1 MLKRYDH
8 RYIMTAKS
16 FIGAQEFL
24 EDSYR
29 LGFQIINST
38 FRPKFIIGVWRGGSV
53 PGIAIQELLS
63 YKDIK
68 TDHIAI
74 RTSSYTGMCQRKEI
88 LVHGLEYIVKN
99 INSNDNL
106 LIVDDVFDSGNSIA
120 AVLEKLKSK
129 CRKNTPENI
138 KIATVWFKP
147 TKNQQIFKPDYYVH
161 ESSEWLVFPHELEGL
176 TKEEIL
182 TYKGIDLDALQH

>member
-1 MLKRYDH
+1 MAEKC
-8 RYIMTAKS
+8 

-38 FRPKFIIGVWRGGSV
+38 FRPKFIIGIWRGGSL

-63 YKDIK
+63 YRDIE

-74 RTSSYTGMCQRKEI
+74 RASSYTGMSQRKEI

-99 INSNDNL
+99 MNSSDNL
-106 LIVDDVFDSGNSIA
+106 LIIDDVFDSGNSVK
-120 AVLEKLKSK
+120 AVLDKLASK
-129 CRKNTPENI
+129 CRKNIPENI
-138 KIATVWFKP
+138 KIATVYYKP
-147 TKNQQIFKPDYYVH
+147 AKNQQTFKPNYYVH
-161 ESSEWLVFPHELEGL
+161 ETSAWLVFPHELEGL

-182 TYKGIDLDALQH
+182 THKGIDLDALGLSN